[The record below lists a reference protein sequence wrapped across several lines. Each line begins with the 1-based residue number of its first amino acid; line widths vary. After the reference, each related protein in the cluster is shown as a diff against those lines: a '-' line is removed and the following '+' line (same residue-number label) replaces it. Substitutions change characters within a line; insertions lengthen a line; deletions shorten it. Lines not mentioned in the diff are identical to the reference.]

1 MKTGKELKINNF
13 ENFNVVFGSI
23 NNKHPKAIYIN
34 ISSWVEPKENININY
49 VREIKNINKNLKQT
63 LFNYFD
69 SDKESIFEKNNTI
82 VDLDIRESGLKFGKR
97 SFMNCEITLFLTT
110 EIQAN
115 SDKMKEILNQVTPIL
130 INDVFNDNEIFR
142 FNLKK
147 M

>member
-1 MKTGKELKINNF
+1 MKTGKELKLNNF
-13 ENFNVVFGSI
+13 KNFNVVFGSI

-34 ISSWVEPKENININY
+34 ISSWIEPKENINTNY
-49 VREIKNINKNLKQT
+49 IREIKNINKNLKQT

-69 SDKESIFEKNNTI
+69 SDNELIFEKNNTI
-82 VDLDIRESGLKFGKR
+82 VDLDIRESGIKFGKR

-115 SDKMKEILNQVTPIL
+115 SDKMKNILQQLTPL
-130 INDVFNDNEIFR
+130 IINEVFNHNEIFD

-147 M
+147 S

>member
-13 ENFNVVFGSI
+13 KDFNVVFGSI

-49 VREIKNINKNLKQT
+49 IREIKNINKKLKQT
-63 LFNYFD
+63 LFNYFE
-69 SDKESIFEKNNTI
+69 SDKDSIFEKNNTI
-82 VDLDIRESGLKFGKR
+82 VDLDIRESGIKFGKR

-115 SDKMKEILNQVTPIL
+115 SDKMKDILQRLTPL
-130 INDVFNDNEIFR
+130 IIDEVFKPNEIFN
-142 FNLKK
+142 FNVKK
-147 M
+147 L

>member
-13 ENFNVVFGSI
+13 KEFNIVFGSI
-23 NNKHPKAIYIN
+23 NNKHPKAIYIS
-34 ISSWVEPKENININY
+34 ISSWIDPKENVNINY

-69 SDKESIFEKNNTI
+69 SDINSIFEKDNTI
-82 VDLDIRESGLKFGKR
+82 VDLDIRESGIKFGKR

-115 SDKMKEILNQVTPIL
+115 SEKMKSILNKL
-130 INDVFNDNEIFR
+130 IPLIIDKVFKPNKIFN
-142 FNLKK
+142 FNLTKV
-147 M
+147 